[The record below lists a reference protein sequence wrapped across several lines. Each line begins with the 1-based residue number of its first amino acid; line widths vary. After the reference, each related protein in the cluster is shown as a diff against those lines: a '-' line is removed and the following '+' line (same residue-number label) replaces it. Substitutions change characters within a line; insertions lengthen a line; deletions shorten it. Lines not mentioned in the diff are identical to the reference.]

1 MKLEIA
7 KADITYPE
15 TTLSSLAFGSCHKNK
30 EIDKNPNLQL
40 IWPSIADLQPQSY
53 LWLGDAIYSP
63 SKKHSISPVELLKD
77 EYDDLVSNSTFGYI
91 DFLKDASR
99 GGGGSSLGSVHGM
112 YDDHDF
118 GGNDFGKEMPN
129 KDQRK
134 EIFLDFL
141 SSSNEAILASS
152 SSLSPNDEIHKLN
165 EKRIQNIQSRDGIYS
180 SIEFGTYPQKVKVIL
195 LDTRSSRDKH
205 CPIPSIG
212 AMKLPF
218 RLGSPLACI
227 TRWITA
233 GLNLQNTLT
242 SCQDVKMLSND
253 QWNWLED
260 QLRFSNNDDDDN
272 DDGPP
277 SVYIIGSS
285 IQVLTTNPAIESWG
299 HYPRERLRLLQL
311 LNEKIQKGSA
321 VVLLSGDVHHGE
333 ILDSSQ
339 SLRVKNRYWDD
350 SSGRIIEVT
359 SSGLTHS

>member
-1 MKLEIA
+1 MNAIT
-7 KADITYPE
+7 ADITYPE
-15 TTLSSLAFGSCHKNK
+15 TTLSTLAFGSCHMNK
-30 EIDKNPNLQL
+30 AIDKNPKLQL
-40 IWPSIADLQPQSY
+40 IWPSITNLQPQSF
-53 LWLGDAIYSP
+53 LWLGDTIYSP
-63 SKKHSISPVELLKD
+63 SKKYSIAPVDLLKD
-77 EYDDLVSNSTFGYI
+77 EYNNLISNSTFGYI

-99 GGGGSSLGSVHGM
+99 GGDGSSLGSVHGM

-118 GGNDFGKEMPN
+118 GGNDFGKQMPN
-129 KDQRK
+129 KEQRK
-134 EIFLDFL
+134 EIFLDFIR
-141 SSSNEAILASS
+141 SSNEAVFATSSS
-152 SSLSPNDEIHKLN
+152 SSLTQNEIQKLN
-165 EKRIQNIQSRDGIYS
+165 EKRIQNIVSRDGVYS
-180 SIEFGTYPQKVKVIL
+180 SVEFGTYPKKVKVIL
-195 LDTRSSRDKH
+195 LDTRSGRDKH

-218 RLGSPLACI
+218 RLGSPLACV

-233 GLNLQNTLT
+233 GFNLQNTLK
-242 SCQDVKMLSND
+242 SCQDVKMLSD
-253 QWNWLED
+253 SQWNWLEE
-260 QLRFSNNDDDDN
+260 QLGLNNDDDGDD

-311 LNEKIQKGSA
+311 LNNKIQQGSA

-339 SLRVKNRYWDD
+339 SLRVKNRQWDE